1 MASGI
6 RTVSPLPTADEP
18 CDAEK
23 GPVVSSTTNRPA
35 VPSLWKAW
43 QYIFDWYPSHYSKEE
58 RRLLRKLDCF
68 IMPLCCLMFFIKWL
82 DQGNTNNA
90 YVSGMKEELHLN
102 GNQYSL
108 FGTFYNIGYLL
119 FEIPSMMLISRPSL
133 SRYYPPTMELLWGIV
148 TFCQARMRNEH
159 DIFGVRFLLG
169 VLETPASSGCIY
181 ILTSWYRADEVFKR
195 AGVWY
200 VSSNA
205 GSMFGGYLQAAAYTH
220 LNGVLGMAGWR
231 WLFIIDGI
239 ISIPIAIAGFFLFPG
254 IPQSPRVWWL
264 TERDQQLARARMGDD
279 GVKES
284 TKIGK
289 RMLKRVFTHWHFYI
303 ATATYVCF
311 QCTSYVGGQ
320 MALWL
325 KYEAEQHGTYTI
337 PQINTIPTGVQG
349 VAILTGILSTSLC
362 MVYPIWTTF
371 TAASAVLLF
380 CNVVLLVWD
389 IPVGLHFTAYY
400 LLGMTS
406 CITPIL
412 FPWVNMIMKDDAE
425 ARAFTTGAMMTC
437 GWIFFSF
444 YPITA
449 FPVLEAPK
457 WRKGFIVNTALT
469 VIYWCLFM
477 LGQYLW
483 MRELKRRQSQEVV
496 DRHMV
501 ETEKETELGAS
512 SSHVEITTNDE
523 IKIERL

>member
-1 MASGI
+1 MANEI
-6 RTVSPLPTADEP
+6 REAPLPTADELS
-18 CDAEK
+18 DTEK
-23 GPVVSSTTNRPA
+23 APVVSSSANRPA
-35 VPSLWKAW
+35 APSLWKAW
-43 QYIFDWYPSHYSKEE
+43 RYMFDWYPSHYSAEE

-82 DQGNTNNA
+82 DQGNVNNA
-90 YVSGMKEELHLN
+90 YVSGMKEELHLT

-119 FEIPSMMLISRPSL
+119 FEIPSMLLISRPGL

-159 DIFGVRFLLG
+159 DIFGLRFLMG
-169 VLETPASSGCIY
+169 VLETPAASGSIY

-205 GSMFGGYLQAAAYTH
+205 GSMFGGYLQAAAYTN
-220 LNGVLGMAGWR
+220 LNGVLGMDGWR
-231 WLFIIDGI
+231 WLFIIDGC

-264 TERDQQLARARMGDD
+264 TERDQKLARARMGDD

-284 TKIGK
+284 RKIGK

-303 ATATYVCF
+303 AVGTYVC
-311 QCTSYVGGQ
+311 YVGGQ

-325 KYEAEQHGTYTI
+325 KHEATLHGTYTV
-337 PQINTIPTGVQG
+337 PEINTIPTGVQG
-349 VAILTGILSTSLC
+349 VAIVTGILSTSLC

-371 TAASAVLLF
+371 TFATAVLLF
-380 CNVVLLVWD
+380 SNVVLLVWD
-389 IPVGLHFTAYY
+389 IPTGLHFTAYY

-457 WRKGFIVNTALT
+457 WRKGFTVNTVLT
-469 VIYWCLFM
+469 VVYWCLFM

-483 MRELKRRQSQEVV
+483 TREQKRRRNQEFV
-496 DRHMV
+496 DGDIV
-501 ETEKETELGAS
+501 ETDKEVELGAS
-512 SSHVEITTNDE
+512 SKHVETTAMDE
-523 IKIERL
+523 IKVERV

>member
-1 MASGI
+1 MASGN
-6 RTVSPLPTADEP
+6 RVAPPPTADEP
-18 CDAEK
+18 SDTEK
-23 GPVVSSTTNRPA
+23 APVVSSSTNRPA
-35 VPSLWKAW
+35 APSLWKAW
-43 QYIFDWYPSHYSKEE
+43 KYIFDWYPSHYSDEE

-82 DQGNTNNA
+82 DQGNINNA
-90 YVSGMKEELHLN
+90 YVSGMKEELHLS

-148 TFCQARMRNEH
+148 TFCQARLRNEH
-159 DIFGVRFLLG
+159 DIFGIRFLMG
-169 VLETPASSGCIY
+169 VLETPAASGSIY

-200 VSSNA
+200 VSSNV
-205 GSMFGGYLQAAAYTH
+205 GSMFGGYLQAAAYTN
-220 LNGVLGMAGWR
+220 LNGVLGMDGWR
-231 WLFIIDGI
+231 WLFII
-239 ISIPIAIAGFFLFPG
+239 
-254 IPQSPRVWWL
+254 
-264 TERDQQLARARMGDD
+264 QLARARMGDD

-284 TKIGK
+284 RKIGK

-303 ATATYVCF
+303 AITTYICF
-311 QCTSYVGGQ
+311 QCTTYVGGQ

-325 KYEAEQHGTYTI
+325 KHEAEKHGTYTI
-337 PQINTIPTGVQG
+337 PEINTIPTGVQG
-349 VAILTGILSTSLC
+349 VAVVTGILSTSLC

-371 TAASAVLLF
+371 TVATVVLLF
-380 CNVVLLVWD
+380 SNVVLLVWD

-457 WRKGFIVNTALT
+457 WRKGFTVNTVLT
-469 VIYWCLFM
+469 VAYWCLFM

-483 MRELKRRQSQEVV
+483 TRELKRRQSQEVV
-496 DRHMV
+496 DGDMV
-501 ETEKETELGAS
+501 ETEKEAELGAS
-512 SSHVEITTNDE
+512 SNHVETTAKDE
-523 IKIERL
+523 IKAERV